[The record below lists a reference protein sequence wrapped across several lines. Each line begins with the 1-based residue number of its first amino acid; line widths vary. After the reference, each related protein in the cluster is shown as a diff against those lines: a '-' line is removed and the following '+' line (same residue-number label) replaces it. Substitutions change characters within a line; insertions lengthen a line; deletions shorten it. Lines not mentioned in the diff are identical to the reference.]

1 MDKQQLINNLK
12 SNIPSHILY
21 GTLNYQ
27 GREIVFDTFID
38 KVIFNATDLPDDV
51 NVLLGKLQA
60 IIQTVKPANQTLL
73 NLKEVI
79 NSNPSYNEKITTD
92 SMEEISYAEVLM
104 DKYNK
109 GLIDEELNVTV
120 GDQKKTIEEFYKT
133 FLNNKKVTFEDK
145 QKRIQES
152 IDRAL
157 SNENEY
163 NKNKILDYVI
173 NETSNET
180 LKTFLLN
187 DIALCIEGE
196 EVYFGDEHAPIEYF
210 VSEAINGVRMNLYN
224 NRQDDV
230 ASVDLI
236 PVDEVPQIDDKGVL
250 IHENDTKLEDVL
262 NEYSKILVSFRTVT
276 TQAEL
281 DEINKF
287 HVDLMNEIESNPI
300 FMTNSL
306 IQYLE
311 LKYKADYEEVS
322 KRVMKVNF
330 SSKEINEALQ
340 GTIKELVSKY
350 KNATD
355 KSSFSMA
362 AKSQFDIKN
371 NCDKIGIRNRATNQL
386 FDDLNELANYQVSLL
401 KEERRDVLMNS
412 NTVEE
417 RKENGKIVFLNK
429 IKRTKDLEEQK
440 RKAEAFEKAK
450 GSSEITRE
458 ILETQG
464 VKLAA

>member
-1 MDKQQLINNLK
+1 MDKQQLISNLK

-250 IHENDTKLEDVL
+250 IHENDTKLEDIL

-429 IKRTKDLEEQK
+429 IKRTKDLEEQR